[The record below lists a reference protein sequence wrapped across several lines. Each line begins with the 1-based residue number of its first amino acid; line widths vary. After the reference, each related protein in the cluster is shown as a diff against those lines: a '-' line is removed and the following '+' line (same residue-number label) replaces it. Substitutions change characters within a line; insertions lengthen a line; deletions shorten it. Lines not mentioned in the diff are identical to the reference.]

1 MHGLDAFFANVQLP
15 SMSEVAHELIQT
27 LNSENPDVF
36 EVSQIIS
43 RDPALSGLYVLL
55 HTSLSGVFN
64 HAMVE
69 RVGADDFVPK
79 YSQQELADRIRSRLS
94 SLD

>member
-1 MHGLDAFFANVQLP
+1 MVISDIEMP
-15 SMSEVAHELIQT
+15 SMDGYT
-27 LNSENPDVF
+27 LTTE
-36 EVSQIIS
+36 IR
-43 RDPALSGLYVLL
+43 RDPALRSLFVLL

-79 YSQQELADRIRSRLS
+79 YSENELAQRVSARISTFG
-94 SLD
+94 

>member
-1 MHGLDAFFANVQLP
+1 
-15 SMSEVAHELIQT
+15 
-27 LNSENPDVF
+27 
-36 EVSQIIS
+36 
-43 RDPALSGLYVLL
+43 L

-79 YSQQELADRIRSRLS
+79 YSENELARRIAARMETLAQAA
-94 SLD
+94 

>member
-1 MHGLDAFFANVQLP
+1 M
-15 SMSEVAHELIQT
+15 
-27 LNSENPDVF
+27 
-36 EVSQIIS
+36 
-43 RDPALSGLYVLL
+43 LL

-79 YSQQELADRIRSRLS
+79 YSEHELAQRIAVRMTALQRAA
-94 SLD
+94 